1 MSGINWDEVLEEQ
14 EADEALLPVG
24 DYDILVEKAEGVV
37 AQTGSDMIK
46 LTCKVTSGP
55 FAGKVLWTNIV
66 LKTDSS
72 GAMRMALRRLA
83 ALGVTREWL
92 VTTSAQRDQI
102 AAACLGKTA
111 SAKVEQKKY
120 NGEDRNEI
128 AMFSPIGSAGG
139 NVPAPPAVSS
149 PASAPVPAP
158 APAGAIA
165 NSAPTPDDE
174 PF

>member
-1 MSGINWDEVLEEQ
+1 MAINWDDVLEEQ

-24 DYDILVEKAEGVV
+24 DYDIVVEKAEGTQ
-37 AQTGSDMIK
+37 ASTGSDMIK
-46 LTCKVTSGP
+46 LTCKVTTGP

-66 LKTDSS
+66 LKTDST

-92 VTTSAQRDQI
+92 VTTGAQRDQI
-102 AAACLGKTA
+102 ASACVGKTA

-120 NGEDRNEI
+120 QGEDRNEI
-128 AMFSPIGSAGG
+128 AMFTPLGG
-139 NVPAPPAVSS
+139 VPGVPTPPVVSS
-149 PASAPVPAP
+149 PAPTPTPTPAAAAPSV
-158 APAGAIA
+158 
-165 NSAPTPDDE
+165 TPDDE